1 MDDMKLYRML
11 ADLQQQ
17 QLELANALKET
28 VLLVKELNQNLGELA
43 KLVVI
48 LAQTR

>member
-1 MDDMKLYRML
+1 MDDMKLHQAL
-11 ADLQQQ
+11 FELQTQ

-28 VLLVKELNQNLGELA
+28 VLLIKEVNQNLGELA

-48 LAQTR
+48 LAETE